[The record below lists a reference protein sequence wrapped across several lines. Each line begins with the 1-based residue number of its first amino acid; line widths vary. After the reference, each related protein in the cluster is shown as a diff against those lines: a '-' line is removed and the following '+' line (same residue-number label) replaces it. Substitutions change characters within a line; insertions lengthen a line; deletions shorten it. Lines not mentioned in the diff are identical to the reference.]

1 MAIPPDDQGPAFVAD
16 VGGERLV
23 EVAYAANA
31 AEGEM
36 IQGLL
41 LNEEIPSLLQPI
53 GLDGPQAGVGAFRSG
68 FGGGG
73 RRVMVHAGRAEEAR
87 TLLAETMVED
97 EEAQPEIANAR
108 YLEDATGGRKP
119 RDYGLGGAYLRIY
132 LWGFG
137 AMALAFGVFLLLR
150 AA

>member
-1 MAIPPDDQGPAFVAD
+1 MQIPPENQGPAFAD

-23 EVAYAANA
+23 EVAFAASLI
-31 AEGEM
+31 EGEM

-41 LNEEIPSLLQPI
+41 QNGDIPSLLQSI
-53 GLDGPQAGVGAFRSG
+53 GLDAPRGGIGVVGSSL
-68 FGGGG
+68 GGG
-73 RRVMVHAGRAEEAR
+73 RRVMVHASRAEEAH

-97 EEAQPEIANAR
+97 EEAAQPEIANAK
-108 YLEDATGGRKP
+108 YLEEAGGDRGP
-119 RDYGLGGAYLRIY
+119 RSYGRGGAYLRIY

-137 AMALAFGVFLLLR
+137 VMAFAFGVFLLLR